1 MHNALDSLGS
11 SPLLFL
17 GGHSA
22 SSFAGASPLSA
33 LAMAGISSWM
43 SVASTI
49 RDGEGSSSSAEDVS
63 MLLGQLNGY
72 LSTRSFLVPSPA
84 PTLADLD
91 LYLAMI
97 SKVSSEEKLEAMLE
111 GDVGGNVHV
120 RRWLEQ
126 CDVTLNELH
135 GFAVKNSQYSKI
147 PIPSLPKGLCPK
159 SRPLPVFFY
168 GDDDEVLGSIEVS
181 SSTTR
186 ANSAGKKEKGSDGK
200 QKAVELT
207 DEDKKA
213 VAEKRAKKAAGKA
226 KTNDGGAATTAPEV
240 ELNISALDIR
250 VGRIVK
256 AWEHESS
263 DKLFCEEVDVGEEKP
278 RLIASGLR
286 AFYKLD
292 EMQNRSV
299 LVLCNLKARSLGGFP
314 SHGMVL
320 CASNDD
326 HTAVEFAV
334 PPEGAKIG
342 ERVCFEGFDGQPEA
356 ENKVAK
362 KKMFEALAPDLKTDG
377 NGEVVWKG
385 AKGGTSAG
393 VCKAING
400 MANAHVS

>member
-1 MHNALDSLGS
+1 M
-11 SPLLFL
+11 
-17 GGHSA
+17 A
-22 SSFAGASPLSA
+22 SS
-33 LAMAGISSWM
+33 
-43 SVASTI
+43 I
-49 RDGEGSSSSAEDVS
+49 RDDGRSSSSSNSSIDES
-63 MLLGQLNGY
+63 FSKLLGQLNGY
-72 LSTRSFLVPSPA
+72 LATRSFLVSSSA

-91 LYLAMI
+91 LYLAML
-97 SKVSSEEKLEAMLE
+97 STVSGAKLEAIISE
-111 GDVGGNVHV
+111 GEGSVHI

-126 CDVTLNELH
+126 CSVTLDELH
-135 GFAVKNSQYSKI
+135 AVAVKNSKISKI
-147 PIPSLPKGLCPK
+147 PLLTLPQCLSQK
-159 SRPLPVFFY
+159 SKPLPLFYY
-168 GDDDEVLGSIEVS
+168 GDNDDIVAAVEVS
-181 SSTTR
+181 SSTTISIT
-186 ANSAGKKEKGSDGK
+186 AWGKEKEKGYIGK
-200 QKAVELT
+200 PVGETKLGGSAIELT
-207 DEDKKA
+207 DEEKKA

-226 KTNDGGAATTAPEV
+226 KGKEGGGANKGGATATEV
-240 ELNISALDIR
+240 ELNVSALDIR
-250 VGRIVK
+250 VGKIVK

-326 HTAVEFAV
+326 HTAVEFAA

-342 ERVCFEGFDGQPEA
+342 ERVCFEGFDGHPEA

-362 KKMFEALAPDLKTDG
+362 KKIFEALAPDLKTDG
-377 NGEVVWKG
+377 NGNVVWRG
-385 AKGGTSAG
+385 AKGSTSAG
-393 VCKAING
+393 VCKAVNG